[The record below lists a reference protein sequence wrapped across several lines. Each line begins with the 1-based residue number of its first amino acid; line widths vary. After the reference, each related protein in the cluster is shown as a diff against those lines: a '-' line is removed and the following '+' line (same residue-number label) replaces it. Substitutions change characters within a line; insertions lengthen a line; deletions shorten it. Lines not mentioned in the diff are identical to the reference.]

1 MSPSMETS
9 VVRLHR
15 ARSALIELWV
25 SCIMA
30 VELDWMAFEDPFQ
43 LNSMN
48 PSGSVWSWHID
59 IAFSSIS
66 HSVGLEIASL
76 TPLRL
81 LEAPAAVPWALSEAE
96 TSHRKAW
103 VSQQQSCSMG
113 NAPCIDRNVKIGLF
127 QKAFFFPCFFTPSFL
142 KDALSE
148 EPGFR
153 CSQGRIPA
161 SVGMAPGVA
170 RRVFIHASHTHTL
183 FYPFFPRFL
192 IL

>member
-30 VELDWMAFEDPFQ
+30 GDLDWMAFEDPFQ

-76 TPLRL
+76 TPLRP
-81 LEAPAAVPWALSEAE
+81 LEAPAAVPWALSEGE

-113 NAPCIDRNVKIGLF
+113 NAPCIDRNVKIGFF
-127 QKAFFFPCFFTPSFL
+127 QKAFFFLAFLLRHFL
-142 KDALSE
+142 KMLFLRSQDFGVPKVGSLPAWGWLLE
-148 EPGFR
+148 WPGGYLFML
-153 CSQGRIPA
+153 PT
-161 SVGMAPGVA
+161 
-170 RRVFIHASHTHTL
+170 HTHFFIL
-183 FYPFFPRFL
+183 FSLVF
-192 IL
+192 